1 MSQKNVELIFGK
13 LATDEEFRRR
23 FCADPTVMLSELA
36 DRGMDLTKAEMA
48 ALLATDACVFD
59 RVADAIDPRL
69 QKACLKATQTPASK
83 DGTPGSER
91 RSS

>member
-1 MSQKNVELIFGK
+1 MSQKNVELIIGK

-23 FCADPTVMLSELA
+23 FRQDPGQMVQELA
-36 DRGMDLTKAEMA
+36 ERGVELTKAEGA
-48 ALLATDACVFD
+48 ALVATDAGVFD

-69 QKACLKATQTPASK
+69 QKACLK
-83 DGTPGSER
+83 PGSGWSFFSCAVER

>member
-23 FCADPTVMLSELA
+23 FCADPTGMLTELT
-36 DRGMDLTKAEMA
+36 DRGVDLTKAEMA

-69 QKACLKATQTPASK
+69 QKVCLKANQTPASK
-83 DGTPGSER
+83 DGAPRTER
-91 RSS
+91 RPS